1 MKSDKLHILHCIQ
14 DEKFID
20 NSVISRFEYFNDK
33 VENKY
38 VIVRKNS
45 TKPVTK
51 FKYIKQ
57 TEYVTQLKN
66 SQFLGFLKQSNIKVV
81 ILHNFTA
88 LSRSIIYK
96 IPSEIKVVWFAWGAD
111 LYYPIAYKPFIVVP
125 NLYGKITSRIAKDES
140 FNLKG
145 FLRNLKRLF
154 FDYWVKKS
162 VSRIDYFSGVI
173 PQEYQQMKKLPF
185 FHASEVVF
193 SYNALPSKSDS
204 DMNCTM
210 AKGDNILIGNSGDMT
225 NNHLEIFEV
234 LKTLDLGKR
243 KIFVP
248 LSYSGTERYKALVKE
263 KGREYWGENFVPM
276 EDFMPYEEYLQ
287 VLLSCGIRIF
297 GQERQQAM
305 GNITIAWKQGCKI
318 FLSETSMAYD
328 FYKDLGVKFFTI
340 QHDLNQQCLDASY
353 SAQQAEITRKI
364 LYEKRNPYKTS
375 IQDLEILIDK
385 LAYACKEA

>member
-1 MKSDKLHILHCIQ
+1 MKSYKLHILHCIQ

-20 NSVISRFEYFNDK
+20 NCVISRFEYFNDK

-38 VIVRKNS
+38 VIVRRNC
-45 TKPVTK
+45 TKPIIK
-51 FKYIKQ
+51 FEYIKQ
-57 TEYVTQLKN
+57 TEYVIQLTN
-66 SQFLGFLKQSNIKVV
+66 FQFLKFLKQSNIDVV
-81 ILHNFTA
+81 VLHNFTT
-88 LSRSIIYK
+88 LSCSIIYK

-111 LYYPIAYKPFIVVP
+111 LYYPIAYKSFIEIP
-125 NLYGKITSRIAKDES
+125 NLYGKITSRIAKNES
-140 FNLKG
+140 RNLNG
-145 FLRNLKRLF
+145 FLRNFKRLL

-173 PQEYQQMKKLPF
+173 PQEYQHMKKLPF
-185 FHASEVVF
+185 FHAKEVVF

-204 DMNCTM
+204 DMNFTT

-248 LSYSGTERYKALVKE
+248 LSYSGSERYKALVKE
-263 KGREYWGENFVPM
+263 KGREYWGDKFISM
-276 EDFMPYEEYLQ
+276 EDFMSYEEYLQ
-287 VLLSCGIRIF
+287 VLSSCGIRIF
-297 GQERQQAM
+297 GHERQQAM

-328 FYKDLGVKFFTI
+328 FYKKLGVKFFTI

-353 SAQQAEITRKI
+353 TNQEVETTRKI
-364 LYEKRNPYKTS
+364 LYEKRNPYKALK
-375 IQDLEILIDK
+375 DLERMIDK
-385 LAYACKEA
+385 LVCVCKKHN

>member
-1 MKSDKLHILHCIQ
+1 MKSYKLHILHCIQ

-20 NSVISRFEYFNDK
+20 NCVISRFEYFNDK

-38 VIVRKNS
+38 VIVRRNC
-45 TKPVTK
+45 TKPIIK
-51 FKYIKQ
+51 FEYIKQ
-57 TEYVTQLKN
+57 TEYVIQLTN
-66 SQFLGFLKQSNIKVV
+66 FQFLKFLKQSNIDVV
-81 ILHNFTA
+81 VLHNFTT
-88 LSRSIIYK
+88 LSCSIIYK

-111 LYYPIAYKPFIVVP
+111 LYYPIAYKSFIEIP
-125 NLYGKITSRIAKDES
+125 NLYGKITSRIAKNES
-140 FNLKG
+140 RNLNG
-145 FLRNLKRLF
+145 FLRNFKRLL

-173 PQEYQQMKKLPF
+173 PKEYQHMKKLPF
-185 FHASEVVF
+185 FHAKEVVF

-204 DMNCTM
+204 DMNFTT

-248 LSYSGTERYKALVKE
+248 LSYSGSERYKALVKE
-263 KGREYWGENFVPM
+263 KGREYWGDKFISM
-276 EDFMPYEEYLQ
+276 EDFMSYEEYLQ
-287 VLLSCGIRIF
+287 VLSSCGIRIF
-297 GQERQQAM
+297 GHERQQAM

-328 FYKDLGVKFFTI
+328 FYKKLGVKFFTI

-353 SAQQAEITRKI
+353 TNQEVETTRKI
-364 LYEKRNPYKTS
+364 LYEKRNPYKALK
-375 IQDLEILIDK
+375 DLERMIDK
-385 LAYACKEA
+385 LVCVCKKHN